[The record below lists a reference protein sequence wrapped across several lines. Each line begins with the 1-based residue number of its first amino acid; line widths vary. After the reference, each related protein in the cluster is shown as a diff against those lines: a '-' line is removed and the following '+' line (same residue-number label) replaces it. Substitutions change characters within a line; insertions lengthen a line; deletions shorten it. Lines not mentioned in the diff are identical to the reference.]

1 MPVAILNEF
10 KNAADVSPD
19 TGEYMMEIWGNE
31 EGDLVERFKMVA
43 NGKYHVSMW
52 KKMVVVGCML
62 IILIMS
68 YSVVLQSS
76 FDPVHEE
83 EEGVYYF
90 DTKNFYVLMH
100 RDGTYSLITP
110 FEETTIEEEEAM

>member
-1 MPVAILNEF
+1 VIDGGVLW
-10 KNAADVSPD
+10 D
-19 TGEYMMEIWGNE
+19 
-31 EGDLVERFKMVA
+31 
-43 NGKYHVSMW
+43 HVSMW

-90 DTKNFYVLMH
+90 DTKNSYVLMH

-110 FEETTIEEEEAM
+110 FEETTIEEAM